1 MDFIP
6 LSDNASRQVIDAIT
20 VYTEH
25 RRTRAN
31 ARTYAG
37 GMYWKRQGDYEY
49 LVRTQPDNRQARIG
63 PRSAQTEATL
73 AEFSARKA
81 ALDERLKSL
90 RAALTEAERLNKA
103 VKAGRTPALVVALL
117 QTLEDAGLGEHFTVV
132 GTHALYAY
140 ETAAGVRIVQGAL
153 ATQDVDLLWDARQRM
168 RFITDLARLDSSM
181 LKVLKVL
188 QKADKSFERKPGQN
202 ETAINAKGFEVDF
215 LRRQPEGD
223 DPHPFRFSDDED
235 DLWPVQ
241 ALRASVLT
249 TAPRF
254 VHPVIAASGAMA
266 MMSTIA
272 PATFVEFKRWMAE
285 IAPNRPEPKRRRDL
299 RQANIV
305 AALLDQGLLTS
316 SAQSPLS

>member
-6 LSDNASRQVIDAIT
+6 LSDNASRQVIDATT
-20 VYTEH
+20 VFAEY

-31 ARTYAG
+31 ARAYAG

-49 LVRTQPDNRQARIG
+49 LVRTQLDNRQARIG

-132 GTHALYAY
+132 GTQALYAY
-140 ETAAGVRIVQGAL
+140 ETAAGVRIVPGAL
-153 ATQDVDLLWDARQRM
+153 ATQDVDLLWDARKRM
-168 RFITDLARLDSSM
+168 RFITDLARLDSS
-181 LKVLKVL
+181 VLKVL

-215 LRRQPEGD
+215 LRRQAEGD

-254 VHPVIAASGAMA
+254 VHPVIAANGAMT

-285 IAPNRPEPKRRRDL
+285 SAPNRPEPKRRRDL
-299 RQANIV
+299 RQTNIV

-316 SAQSPLS
+316 SAQSPPS